1 MKVKRTVS
9 IIGAALLMV
18 GASALSAS
26 ADSSASNGNGTQTI
40 TALSTGVIAG
50 DIGSCNNTWAT
61 DTFNKFFQ
69 LKNNGDGTYNLT
81 ATYRNGTFVTI
92 AGTSPGACESGVN
105 NGHTVGAGI
114 TGRETQ
120 DWSMTVT
127 ATAPANK
134 TPDCTNNACVGSGG
148 FLDAVFG
155 PGNYTRGE
163 WTNVSYY
170 TTKNNGSWFDT
181 QGPSVTWPLSDTGD
195 ITGTL

>member
-1 MKVKRTVS
+1 MKMKRTAC

-26 ADSSASNGNGTQTI
+26 ANPSASNGNGTQTI
-40 TALSTGVIAG
+40 TALSTGVTVG
-50 DIGSCNNTWAT
+50 DTGSCNNTWAT

-81 ATYRNGTFVTI
+81 ATYRNGTFVTV
-92 AGTSPGACESGVN
+92 AGMSPGACETGVN
-105 NGHTVGAGI
+105 NGNTVGAGI

-155 PGNYTRGE
+155 SGHYTRGE